1 MSAHPFLGKKAIMA
15 VTNDLATDNRVRRH
29 AEFLQRQGFDVIT
42 TGRIM
47 PESLPLNNWPGKTR
61 RVEHVFNRNVFFYAE
76 YNIRLFFYL
85 LFQKTDLIISNDLDT
100 LPACRLAAMLKRK
113 PLVYDSHELFTEV
126 PELETNPFAKNTWKL
141 LEKLSVP
148 GIRYA
153 ITVND
158 SIAKILGKRYG
169 VPFRVVRNVPERYTP
184 AERKTRAEL
193 GLPENKKIIILQV
206 SGINV
211 RRGAEEAVM
220 AMKQLDIPAVLLI
233 AGSGDVI
240 PELKKITVEE
250 KLQDKI
256 LFKNKMPY
264 SELMAHTA
272 VCDLGLTLDKGDNL
286 NYLYSLPNK
295 LFDYIQAGIPV
306 LASDLPEI
314 RNIVDKYRVGEI
326 TESTEPVYLAQK
338 IKFCLT
344 DMEKRM
350 TWQKNTTFAAEI
362 CCRSNEEH
370 ILSDLYEQV
379 FPK

>member
-1 MSAHPFLGKKAIMA
+1 
-15 VTNDLATDNRVRRH
+15 
-29 AEFLQRQGFDVIT
+29 
-42 TGRIM
+42 
-47 PESLPLNNWPGKTR
+47 
-61 RVEHVFNRNVFFYAE
+61 VFNRNVFFYAE

-193 GLPENKKIIILQV
+193 GLPENKKIIILQG

-350 TWQKNTTFAAEI
+350 TWQKNTTFAAET

>member
-47 PESLPLNNWPGKTR
+47 SESLPLNNWPGKTR
-61 RVEHVFNRNVFFYAE
+61 RVEHLFNRNVFFYAE

-100 LPACRLAAMLKRK
+100 LPACRLAAVLKRI

-158 SIAKILGKRYG
+158 SIAKILGEQYG
-169 VPFRVVRNVPERYTP
+169 VTFRVVRNVPERYTP

-193 GLPENKKIIILQV
+193 GLPENKKIIILQG

-220 AMKQLDIPAVLLI
+220 AMKHLDIPAVLLI

-240 PELKKITVEE
+240 PELKKIAAKEQ
-250 KLQDKI
+250 LQDKI

-264 SELMAHTA
+264 AELMAHTA

-306 LASDLPEI
+306 LATDLPEI
-314 RNIVDKYRVGEI
+314 RNVVEKYQVGEI

-338 IKFCLT
+338 IKYCLT

-370 ILSDLYEQV
+370 VLRDLYEQV

>member
-1 MSAHPFLGKKAIMA
+1 MSANSFSGKKAVIA
-15 VTNDLATDNRVRRH
+15 VTNDLSTDNRVRRH
-29 AEFLQRQGFDVIT
+29 ALFLVNKGFNVTT
-42 TGRIM
+42 TGRKL
-47 PESLPLNNWPGKTR
+47 PDSFPLNDWPGKTR
-61 RVEHVFNRNVFFYAE
+61 RVEHLFNRNVFFYAE

-85 LFQKTDLIISNDLDT
+85 LFHRTDLIISNDLDS
-100 LPACRLAAMLKRK
+100 LPACRLAAFFKRI

-126 PELETNPFAKNTWKL
+126 PELETNTFAKNTWKL

-158 SIAKILGKRYG
+158 SIAKILGERYD
-169 VPFRVVRNVPERYTP
+169 VHFRVVRNVPERYLP
-184 AERKTRAEL
+184 EVRKTRREL
-193 GLPENKKIIILQV
+193 GLPEDKKIIILQG

-220 AMKQLDIPAVLLI
+220 AMKHLDIPAVLLI
-233 AGSGDVI
+233 AGGGDVI
-240 PELKKITVEE
+240 PILKKMTEE
-250 KLQDKI
+250 ENLRDRI
-256 LFKNKMPY
+256 VFKDKMPY
-264 SELMAHTA
+264 AELMAHTA

-314 RNIVDKYRVGEI
+314 RHIMNMYQVGEI
-326 TESTEPVYLAQK
+326 AKHTEPVYLAQK
-338 IKFCLT
+338 MKCCLT
-344 DMEKRM
+344 DMEKISA
-350 TWQKNTTFAAEI
+350 WKKNITFAAEVL
-362 CCRSNEEH
+362 CRTNEEQV
-370 ILSDLYEQV
+370 LSDLYEQV